1 MSPLSVVPF
10 NPSVWNSQ
18 RSLYFHAAPPGP
30 NSWLWSTLSQAWP
43 ADSKF
48 LVVTLDVEK
57 PIAVLPTNGTTSPDT
72 VTALDARELEC
83 IHDGPALVV
92 SRAVA
97 GAEGLVDI
105 DGADGPLL
113 EARPAG

>member
-30 NSWLWSTLSQAWP
+30 NSWLWSTSSQAWP

-48 LVVTLDVEK
+48 LVVTFDVEK

-72 VTALDARELEC
+72 VA
-83 IHDGPALVV
+83 ALVV
-92 SRAVA
+92 
-97 GAEGLVDI
+97 GAAKGSSALGRGLTLPTRSPTSAKVPS
-105 DGADGPLL
+105 A
-113 EARPAG
+113 